1 MLNATNKKI
10 IASSNKFVKNKHKGV
25 EYMTK
30 EYSIGLDIGT
40 NSVGWSVIRPD
51 YDLVKKKMKIHGNTD
66 IQYKKKNL
74 WGVRLFDEGKTA
86 EDTRLKRISRRR
98 YTRRKYRLNKLQ
110 TIFSPYIKEVDPN
123 FFHRLSETFYVAED
137 RAYSGYPIYD
147 NLAQE
152 KAYHR
157 KFPTIYHLRK
167 SLVDSNE
174 KQDLRL
180 IYLALAHITKY
191 RGHFLIEGELSSN
204 RKSLNEIFAEFL
216 VAYNQL
222 AQDTQAN
229 DSEIKFEE
237 VDSTIDI
244 KTYLL
249 QKSSKTAKFDQ
260 IMEQTPSEKRNG
272 FFAQLV
278 KLIVGNQGS
287 FKTIFD
293 LPEECKLEF
302 SAETYE
308 EDVEELIAII
318 GEEYRELFAKAYEVY
333 AAAELAR
340 LTLSDDK
347 ETEALFSSSMV
358 ERFEKHKQELRLLK
372 AYIREFSPTSYGSIF
387 KDKKAKGYA
396 GYIESGVSQADFYTT
411 IKKLV
416 SDLPE
421 NQHRSNILEAI
432 EQENFLRKQ
441 RTFDNGIMPN
451 QLHLREANKI
461 LVNQAQYYPFLAQ
474 EAEKIKQLISFRI
487 PYYVGPLGNGN
498 SRFEWIQRKDKE
510 ATNITPDNFTQT
522 VDAITSA
529 KAFIERMTNYDTY
542 LPDEKVLPKN
552 SLLYQRFAIFNEL
565 TKVSY
570 RNHMGKI
577 AYFSAEEKLA
587 IFNDLFKTKRSI
599 TKKDLLN
606 YMANVFQM
614 DEVQLVKGLDTKFNA
629 NYKTY
634 HDLLAC
640 GISKEF
646 LDEEENQAVL
656 EEVIQILTVFEDRAM
671 IRAQLKKYEHQ
682 FSKEILKKL
691 ERRHF
696 TGWGRF
702 SHKLI
707 DGIRDKEKQKT
718 LIEFL
723 IDDDGEHKH
732 YNRNFMQLVND
743 PSLSFKEIIQDQQRE
758 REQGKL
764 EEVVSAIPGSPG
776 IKKGIL
782 QSLKIVE
789 EIVAVM
795 GKNPQSV
802 VIEMAR
808 ENQYTSK
815 TKTRLKKIEEMLKEL
830 NSSLLKDHPATNEAL
845 KSDRLFLYYLQNG
858 KDLYTGL
865 DLELSRL
872 FEYDIDHIIPQSIL
886 KDDSLDNRVL
896 VASSANRG
904 KSDDVPSQDIV
915 NKNRA
920 LWLKLKEAGSMS
932 EKKIANLTKGTLTD
946 ADKEGFIKRQLVET
960 RQITKHVAQILDQ
973 RFNPNTDENGKIIR
987 TVSIVTLKS
996 ALVSNFRK
1004 EFKLHKIREVND
1016 YHHAHDAY
1024 LNAVVGN
1031 LLLTTYP
1038 SLKNEFV
1045 YGEYSTKRL
1054 KDRMKATQKKI
1065 MYASILKPFLTDETL
1080 IDPET
1085 GEVLWSTQTI
1095 KMIKKVLG
1103 YRQMNIVKK
1112 VEVQKGGFTKETIY
1126 PKSDSA
1132 KLIPVKHDLDPKKY
1146 GGYNS
1151 PTIANILL
1159 IKYQK
1164 GKKELFE
1171 LVGVPI
1177 MDLKLFNQGA
1187 QLYLEHRG
1195 FKEGRVLAVLSKYSL
1210 FELPDG
1216 TKRMLASHAEYQKA
1230 NQLILSNSS
1239 MKLLVHAKK
1248 ATAQDEESIS
1258 FIEQHKKEY
1267 AQLFD
1272 DIFDFAK
1279 KYLRAE
1285 NKINTLQELYDSN
1298 QEYDAL
1304 ELAESSLALLKLT
1317 QVGAA
1322 VEFKFLGKKVDRK
1335 RYNTKKDK
1343 EELFAGQLIYQS
1355 ITGLYETRLKVSDL

>member
-1 MLNATNKKI
+1 
-10 IASSNKFVKNKHKGV
+10 
-25 EYMTK
+25 MTK

-51 YDLVKKKMKIHGNTD
+51 YDLIKKKMKIHGNTNS
-66 IQYKKKNL
+66 QYKKKNL

-98 YTRRKYRLNKLQ
+98 YTRRKYRLKELQ
-110 TIFSPYIKEVDPN
+110 TIFSPHIAEIDSN

-137 RAYSGYPIYD
+137 RTYSGYPIYD

-152 KAYHR
+152 KDYHR

-167 SLVDSNE
+167 FLVDSNE

-204 RKSLNEIFAEFL
+204 RKSLNEVFVDFL
-216 VAYNQL
+216 LVYNQL
-222 AQDTQAN
+222 AQYTKENETD
-229 DSEIKFEE
+229 IKFEE
-237 VDSTIDI
+237 VSSTIDI
-244 KTYLL
+244 KECLV

-260 IMEQTPSEKRNG
+260 IMNQTPSEKKNG
-272 FFAQLV
+272 FFAQLA
-278 KLIVGNQGS
+278 KLTVGNQGS
-287 FKTIFD
+287 FKTIFN
-293 LPEECKLEF
+293 LPEDRKLQF
-302 SAETYE
+302 SSENYE
-308 EDVEELIAII
+308 EDLEEFIAVI
-318 GEEYRELFAKAYEVY
+318 GEEYREVFDKAYEIY

-340 LTLSDDK
+340 LTLSEDK

-358 ERFEKHKQELRLLK
+358 ERFEKHKHELRVFK
-372 AYIREFSPTSYGSIF
+372 TYIREFAPKSYGSLF

-396 GYIESGVSQADFYTT
+396 GYIEGGVSQADFYATV
-411 IKKLV
+411 KKLV
-416 SDLPE
+416 STLPE
-421 NQHRSNILEAI
+421 TKNRNEILEAV

-451 QLHLREANKI
+451 QLHLHEASKI
-461 LVNQAQYYPFLAQ
+461 LANQAVYYPFLKQ

-498 SRFEWIQRKDKE
+498 SRFEWLQRKNDNLI
-510 ATNITPDNFTQT
+510 NITPENFAQT
-522 VDAITSA
+522 VDTISSA
-529 KAFIERMTNYDTY
+529 KVFIERMTNYDTY
-542 LPDEKVLPKN
+542 LPSEKVLPKN
-552 SLLYQRFAIFNEL
+552 SLLYQRFTIFNEL
-565 TKVSY
+565 TKVCY
-570 RNHMGKI
+570 RQNTEKI
-577 AYFSAEEKLA
+577 YYFSAEEKLA
-587 IFNDLFKTKRSI
+587 IFKDLFKTQRSVS
-599 TKKDLLN
+599 KKDLIKYLIH
-606 YMANVFQM
+606 VFQM
-614 DEVQLVKGLDTKFNA
+614 DDVQLVKGLDTKFNA

-640 GISKEF
+640 GMSKEF
-646 LDEEENQAVL
+646 LDAEENQVLL

-671 IRAQLKKYEHQ
+671 IRAQLNKYEHKL
-682 FSKEILKKL
+682 SKAVLKKL

-702 SHKLI
+702 SRKLI

-718 LIEFL
+718 IIEFL

-732 YNRNFMQLVND
+732 HNRNFMQLIND
-743 PSLSFKEIIQDQQRE
+743 PNLSFKEIIQDQQRE

-764 EEVVSAIPGSPG
+764 EQVVLEIPGSPA

-789 EIVAVM
+789 EIVSVM
-795 GKNPQSV
+795 GKEPQSIV
-802 VIEMAR
+802 VEMAR

-815 TKTRLKKIEEMLKEL
+815 TKTRLKKLEEMLKEF
-830 NSSLLKDHPATNEAL
+830 NSSLLKEYPTTNEAL
-845 KSDRLFLYYLQNG
+845 KNDRLFLYYLQNG

-865 DLELSRL
+865 DLDLSRL

-896 VASSANRG
+896 VASAANRG
-904 KSDDVPSQDIV
+904 KSDDVPSQIVV

-920 LWLKLKEAGSMS
+920 FWLKLKEAGLMS
-932 EKKIANLTKGTLTD
+932 KKKFDNLTKGTLTD

-973 RFNPNTDENGKIIR
+973 RFNLNTDENGKVIR
-987 TVSIVTLKS
+987 TVSILTLKS

-1004 EFKLHKIREVND
+1004 EFKLHKVREVND

-1031 LLLTTYP
+1031 LLLTVYP
-1038 SLKNEFV
+1038 NLKNEFV
-1045 YGEYSTKRL
+1045 YGEYSTKCL
-1054 KDRMKATQKKI
+1054 KDRMKATQKRI
-1065 MYASILKPFLTDETL
+1065 MYGSILKPFLTNESLVDL
-1080 IDPET
+1080 ET
-1085 GEVLWSTQTI
+1085 GEVLWSNQTI
-1095 KMIKKVLG
+1095 RMIKKVLG
-1103 YRQMNIVKK
+1103 YHQMNIVKK
-1112 VEVQKGGFTKETIY
+1112 VEVQKGAFTNETVY
-1126 PKSDSA
+1126 PKSNSA
-1132 KLIPVKHDLDPKKY
+1132 KLIPVKHHLDTKKY

-1151 PTIANILL
+1151 PTIAVIPL

-1164 GKKELFE
+1164 GKKEIYE

-1177 MDLKLFNQGA
+1177 MELTFFNQDA
-1187 QLYLEHRG
+1187 QHYLENKG
-1195 FKEGRVLAVLSKYSL
+1195 FKEAKVIAVLSKFSL

-1230 NQLILSNSS
+1230 NQLILSNHSINV
-1239 MKLLVHAKK
+1239 LVHSKK
-1248 ATAQDEESIS
+1248 ALNQDEESIE
-1258 FIEQHKKEY
+1258 FIEQHKNDFI
-1267 AQLFD
+1267 QLFD
-1272 DIFDFAK
+1272 EIFEFAK

-1285 NKINTLQELYDSN
+1285 NKVNALRALYDSN

-1304 ELAESSLALLKLT
+1304 ELAESSLSLLKLT

-1322 VEFKFLGKKVDRK
+1322 IEFKFLGQKVDRK
-1335 RYNTKKDK
+1335 RYNTKRDK
-1343 EELFAGQLIYQS
+1343 EELFEGELIYQS